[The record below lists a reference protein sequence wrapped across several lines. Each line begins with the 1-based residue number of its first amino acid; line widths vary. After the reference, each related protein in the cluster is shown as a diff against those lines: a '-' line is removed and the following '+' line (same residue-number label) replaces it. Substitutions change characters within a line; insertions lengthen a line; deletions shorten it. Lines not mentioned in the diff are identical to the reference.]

1 MNSVNLIGRLTK
13 DPEMSYSQAGMAI
26 TTATI
31 AVNRA
36 FKSQDGVEADFIRI
50 KAFKKTAELIANIK
64 KGERLGVSGSWQ
76 TGSYDNTKGE
86 RVYTNDCIVN
96 QLTFIE
102 TKGSGNSNGG
112 QYQHNNNQNQNQGYQ
127 NQQNNNQS
135 QGGYQQQR
143 YGGQPINIQDDDLP
157 F

>member
-1 MNSVNLIGRLTK
+1 MNSVNLIGRLTR
-13 DPEMSYSQAGMAI
+13 DPEMTYSQSGMAI

-64 KGERLGVSGSWQ
+64 KGDRLGVSGSWQ
-76 TGSYDNTKGE
+76 TGSFDNAKGE

-102 TKGSGNSNGG
+102 TKGQSNSGG
-112 QYQHNNNQNQNQGYQ
+112 QQQGKPNNQYNADPFNKT
-127 NQQNNNQS
+127 S
-135 QGGYQQQR
+135 
-143 YGGQPINIQDDDLP
+143 GQPINIEDDDLP

>member
-102 TKGSGNSNGG
+102 TKGSGNCNGG